1 MRYFLSHSFRSR
13 ALPWLIISVFMVWTL
28 VPLVWNFLS
37 TFKEPLEI
45 YEARLFPE
53 SFRLSNY
60 LAVFQIDGF
69 FRYFANSV
77 FLAIG
82 STLFAVAVSCL
93 AAYGFA
99 RYAFPLRHILLVF
112 VLIPRIIPRAALV
125 VPLYQLYN
133 NLGLLNTYTVLLIS
147 YTATAVPL
155 STWIL
160 VGFFKGVPI
169 SLEESARLDGA
180 GFLTILFRVVLPV
193 AMPGLVT
200 VMIVSGVQAWNEFPF
215 VLSFVNDRALRT
227 LPYGLYVLQDS
238 LGIQDWPVINS
249 FNMLTIL
256 PIIFAYLLFQRKVI
270 NSLVSGAVK

>member
-1 MRYFLSHSFRSR
+1 M
-13 ALPWLIISVFMVWTL
+13 PWIIILVFMLWTL
-28 VPLVWNFLS
+28 VPLVWNFFS
-37 TFKEPLEI
+37 TFKLPLEI

-53 SFRLSNY
+53 SFRLENY

-69 FRYFANSV
+69 FTYFGNSV
-77 FLAIG
+77 YLAIA
-82 STLFAVAVSCL
+82 STAFALAVSCL
-93 AAYGFA
+93 AAYAFA
-99 RYAFPLRHILLVF
+99 RYAFPFRHILLLF

-133 NLGLLNTYTVLLIS
+133 DLGLLNTYTVLLIS

-160 VGFFKGVPI
+160 VGFFKGVPV

-215 VLSFVNDRALRT
+215 VLSFVNDRSLRT

-238 LGIQDWPVINS
+238 LGIQNWPVINA

-256 PIIFAYLLFQRKVI
+256 PIIVAYMIFQRKVI
-270 NSLVSGAVK
+270 NSIVSGAVK